1 MKGYDALKDDL
12 VNYEGIRHKVIEVHG
27 DSLLMFNLT
36 TQREVTISKFHSVT
50 MVERPRRTTVPGIDW
65 RVYSVSTDDESKRRV
80 LKKGMTFAD
89 AEEFVAKLKVKEGI
103 HYLIRNKSFRAK

>member
-1 MKGYDALKDDL
+1 MKGYECAKDDL

-36 TQREVTISKFHSVT
+36 SQRQVTISKFHSVT
-50 MVERPRRTTVPGIDW
+50 MVERPRRTTVPGIEW
-65 RVYSVSTDDESKRRV
+65 RVYAISTEDEKKRRM

-89 AEEFVAKLKVKEGI
+89 AEDFKAKQKIKEGI
-103 HYLIRNKSFRAK
+103 QYVIRNKSFRQK